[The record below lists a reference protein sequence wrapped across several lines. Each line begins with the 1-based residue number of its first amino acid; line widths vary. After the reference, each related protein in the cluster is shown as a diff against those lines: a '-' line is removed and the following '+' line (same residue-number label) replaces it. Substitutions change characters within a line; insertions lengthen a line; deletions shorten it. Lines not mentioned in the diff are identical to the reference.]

1 MIYSS
6 HLIFQTIKD
15 LPITILA
22 VNPRIKHVIP
32 GIMKAAQDLQAI
44 VGFEIA
50 KSELTYTGYTPKQFV
65 ETIINYAEKNKITIP
80 FFIHADHLTVKK
92 ESEIEE
98 VKKLIIDELEAGFTS
113 FAIDASY
120 LPLEKNIEI
129 TIELTQLIP
138 KSLGLEVEVGE
149 ISKEK
154 SLTTVE
160 EAKKFVLTLIQ
171 HNVYPDLLAINNGSK
186 HGNYGPN
193 EKVYIDLERTKEIYR
208 EILPYGLAGIAQHG
222 TTGTPEEILNK
233 FKESGIRKANVATE
247 WQNIVH
253 RHLPATLKKE
263 IEDWCKKM
271 NKDIKYASVVF
282 KDEFDHLAEEFVKE
296 IEAEAYSVAQN
307 FIQIFNSVGSAN
319 IFIERL

>member
-1 MIYSS
+1 M
-6 HLIFQTIKD
+6 
-15 LPITILA
+15 
-22 VNPRIKHVIP
+22 R
-32 GIMKAAQDLQAI
+32 AAQDLQAI
-44 VGFEIA
+44 IGFEIA

-65 ETIINYAEKNKITIP
+65 ETIIDYAEKNRFTMP

-98 VKKLIIDELEAGFTS
+98 VKKLINDELKAGFTS

-129 TIELTQLIP
+129 TIELAELIP

-154 SLTTVE
+154 GLTTVE
-160 EAKKFVLTLIQ
+160 EAKKFVLTLVQ

-186 HGNYGPN
+186 HGNYQKD
-193 EKVYIDLERTKEIYR
+193 EKIFIDLERTNEIYR
-208 EILPYGLAGIAQHG
+208 EIIPYGLAGIAQHG

-253 RHLPATLKKE
+253 RHLPSALKKE
-263 IEDWCKKM
+263 IENWCKNKG
-271 NKDIKYASVVF
+271 KDIKYASVVF
-282 KDEFDHLAEEFVKE
+282 MDEINHLPEENVKE
-296 IEAEAYSVAQN
+296 IESESYLVAQK
-307 FIQIFNSVGSAN
+307 FIKIFNSTGSAN
-319 IFIERL
+319 ILFERLL